1 MACTSP
7 GTGPMTVRRLPMLR
21 ATAIPSLSDP
31 APEQVTAQT
40 GHLPGDGRSCCWL
53 W

>member
-1 MACTSP
+1 MACMSP
-7 GTGPMTVRRLPMLR
+7 GTGPTTARRLPMLR
-21 ATAIPSLSDP
+21 ATATPSLSDP

-40 GHLPGDGRSCCWL
+40 GQLPGDGRLCCWV